1 MHYSHRHAWPIGPL
15 LLASDGRQLA
25 GLWMEGQKHFGG
37 SGSLAG
43 YAGGLHRKLRLLAL
57 EGVNTVK
64 FLIPGIGTA
73 L

>member
-1 MHYSHRHAWPIGPL
+1 
-15 LLASDGRQLA
+15 
-25 GLWMEGQKHFGG
+25 MEGQKHFGG

-64 FLIPGIGTA
+64 FFIPGTGTA